1 MAIQGIKQRLSEKYY
16 YANDYPVYAVEWIK
30 ENLDYKNIKL
40 FNEYNYGSY
49 LLYSGIPVIIDSR
62 ADLYSPEF
70 NGKNDI
76 FMDVQNVAT
85 GEADYKEIFEAYGVT
100 HVITYSDSRLSKKLQ
115 SSAKYEKIYP
125 LTEEEKLLDDRFVI
139 YQKIIEEP
147 IETSIELIESNNWSR
162 KDYRIEKRI
171 SITRRRNKVR

>member
-1 MAIQGIKQRLSEKYY
+1 
-16 YANDYPVYAVEWIK
+16 
-30 ENLDYKNIKL
+30 
-40 FNEYNYGSY
+40 
-49 LLYSGIPVIIDSR
+49 
-62 ADLYSPEF
+62 
-70 NGKNDI
+70 
-76 FMDVQNVAT
+76 MDVQNVAT

-147 IETSIELIESNNWSR
+147 IETSIELIESNN
-162 KDYRIEKRI
+162 
-171 SITRRRNKVR
+171 